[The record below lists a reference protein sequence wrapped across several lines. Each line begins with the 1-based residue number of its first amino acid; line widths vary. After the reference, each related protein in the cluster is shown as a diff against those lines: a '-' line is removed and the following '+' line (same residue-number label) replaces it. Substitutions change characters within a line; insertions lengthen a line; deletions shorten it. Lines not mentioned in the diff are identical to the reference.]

1 MVECATRD
9 DQNAQTGSLLTFRCI
24 LLTRLQKKSSVDMPS
39 VARMVED
46 VLGCKW
52 SLHVL
57 ELIESGV
64 RRPGAMERA
73 VAGLSAKVLNE
84 RLVKLTRFGIVRR
97 TTYPEVPPRVEYELT
112 DFGRR
117 FSGILAEIRRLQ
129 ESFDADVDRASQH

>member
-1 MVECATRD
+1 
-9 DQNAQTGSLLTFRCI
+9 
-24 LLTRLQKKSSVDMPS
+24 
-39 VARMVED
+39 MVED

-57 ELIESGV
+57 ALIEGGV

-97 TTYPEVPPRVEYELT
+97 TTYAEVPPRVEYELT
-112 DFGRR
+112 EFGRR
-117 FSGILAEIRRLQ
+117 FSGIIAEIRRLQ
-129 ESFDADVDRASQH
+129 ESFDADVDRAPQR

>member
-1 MVECATRD
+1 
-9 DQNAQTGSLLTFRCI
+9 
-24 LLTRLQKKSSVDMPS
+24 LLTRAQKKSSTDGPS

-46 VLGCKW
+46 VVGCKW

-57 ELIESGV
+57 ALVESDV

-73 VAGLSAKVLNE
+73 VDGLSAKVLNE
-84 RLVKLTRFGIVRR
+84 RLVKLTRFGILRR

-117 FSGILAEIRRLQ
+117 FSRIIAEIKRLQ
-129 ESFDADVDRASQH
+129 ASVDADAAHSRRG